1 MKTTVEYWFFK
12 VWYFV
17 DSYTVKLTCLV
28 NLRVKKGI
36 RYLVSMRGKPF
47 WWERIYPTSYS
58 SSVSSD
64 RWSVSTVSPCHTKC
78 ILYSD
83 GLLLLHYLFTS
94 ACYIHACLMKGE
106 NEWST
111 SNYVS
116 CERYDGIH
124 ELYKLSSG
132 ANGTLT
138 CFCTL
143 KPLNLILCESI

>member
-1 MKTTVEYWFFK
+1 MLTYLKGKTNLESKLKLIMKTTVEYWFFK

-94 ACYIHACLMKGE
+94 ACYKHACLMKGE

-111 SNYVS
+111 SN
-116 CERYDGIH
+116 
-124 ELYKLSSG
+124 
-132 ANGTLT
+132 
-138 CFCTL
+138 
-143 KPLNLILCESI
+143 